1 MDTYNYRQKEKYQVG
16 ERKMRKL
23 LRELAVKK
31 MYFYRFSQKY
41 SDKEKYE
48 FYYELWKF
56 IKKISGG

>member
-1 MDTYNYRQKEKYQVG
+1 MNDLEG
-16 ERKMRKL
+16 KMRKL

-41 SDKEKYE
+41 SDKSKYE